1 MSTTS
6 IGYSPFNN
14 NDDDTPM
21 IKNNNQQ
28 SLSTTSKTVVVDSNH
43 HLVKILELLD
53 EGGDVTKQVVY
64 DYLQSSFINQRRK
77 RVDFMKQLSE
87 PSVMIIVSG
96 VLCML
101 LLQFSTMMM
110 RISNSS

>member
-14 NDDDTPM
+14 NDDDTPT

-28 SLSTTSKTVVVDSNH
+28 SASKTVVVDSNH